1 MEAYAML
8 ISQGK
13 KKRKYSITMLKKKK
27 EYVNWKTIT
36 KYIGITYEM

>member
-13 KKRKYSITMLKKKK
+13 KKRKYQKKSKN

-36 KYIGITYEM
+36 KDIGITYEM

>member
-1 MEAYAML
+1 MEAYVML

-27 EYVNWKTIT
+27 KSMWTEKL
-36 KYIGITYEM
+36 